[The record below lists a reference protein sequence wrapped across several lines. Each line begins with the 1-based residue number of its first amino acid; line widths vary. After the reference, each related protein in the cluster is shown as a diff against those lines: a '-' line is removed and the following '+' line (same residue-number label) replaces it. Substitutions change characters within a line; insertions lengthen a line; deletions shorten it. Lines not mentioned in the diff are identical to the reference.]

1 MKRHEKFSGTQ
12 NDQRVLGMQCRWK
25 THKIPNSKSKERF
38 SSFKWEGK
46 KIEEQNKSSGVHDT
60 ELTRRYQKS
69 WVNGHLDKPTG
80 SKETWQYQE
89 RAVRDTVTSIP
100 DNSLR
105 NKDLQDGAGKHG
117 AHLQKWLKK
126 KLDQHFHCT

>member
-1 MKRHEKFSGTQ
+1 MTNESLECSADGKHIKYQTQ
-12 NDQRVLGMQCRWK
+12 KVRRDFLLSNR
-25 THKIPNSKSKERF
+25 KE
-38 SSFKWEGK
+38 K

-105 NKDLQDGAGKHG
+105 DKDLQDGASKHG